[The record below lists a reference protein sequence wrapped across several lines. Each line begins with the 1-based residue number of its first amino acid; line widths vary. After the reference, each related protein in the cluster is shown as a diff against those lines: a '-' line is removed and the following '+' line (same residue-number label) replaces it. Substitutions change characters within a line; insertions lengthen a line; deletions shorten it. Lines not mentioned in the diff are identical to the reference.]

1 MVVEIEFDSKSSLLT
16 IHFLLIVTVPY
27 MVLRVTVA
35 LRLGGRVVKT
45 DKTTKVADF
54 YPLSSNDLSQQ

>member
-27 MVLRVTVA
+27 MVLGAAVA
-35 LRLGGRVVKT
+35 LGLGGRVGKT
-45 DKTTKVADF
+45 DKTAKVQIST
-54 YPLSSNDLSQQ
+54 L

>member
-27 MVLRVTVA
+27 MVLGAAVA
-35 LRLGGRVVKT
+35 LGLGGRVGKT
-45 DKTTKVADF
+45 DKTTKVQIST
-54 YPLSSNDLSQQ
+54 L